1 MSDFPYDTA
10 NVPAGGE
17 KGQVLMKESS
27 RSYDVGWHDLSS
39 FIKGEI
45 ENELKSLHGEPNQ
58 VLGFNENGELVALD
72 ITSGGSVMPSVVT
85 DPEFNE
91 FLSDVFT
98 S

>member
-27 RSYDVGWHDLSS
+27 RSYDVGWHDLGS
-39 FIKGEI
+39 FIKDEI
-45 ENELKSLHGEPNQ
+45 ENELKSLHGQPNQ

-72 ITSGGSVMPSVVT
+72 ITGGSVTPSVVS
-85 DPEFNE
+85 DSEFNE
-91 FLSDVFT
+91 FLSDVF
-98 S
+98 